1 MQRAFMQHAFIQED
15 AMKTAAATE
24 RTSTRTTF
32 LLAFATLCLA
42 IALALAWVLGV
53 TLFFPN
59 GYLAG
64 LIVERADLV
73 RAHIDYLMMAQFL
86 FLFALLFRQY
96 SIVPPWW
103 VVGASCFGAFFNPL
117 PFILRALHPKIDPTA
132 IAEPHFPFQA
142 GLSFSLTTIGFLAAA
157 VLATR
162 AAWLSRTETKAS
174 SSFEKE

>member
-1 MQRAFMQHAFIQED
+1 
-15 AMKTAAATE
+15 MKTAAATE
-24 RTSTRTTF
+24 RTSTRTRF

-42 IALALAWVLGV
+42 IALALAWMLGV

-64 LIVERADLV
+64 IIFERADLI

-103 VVGASCFGAFFNPL
+103 VIGASCFGAFFNPL
-117 PFILRALHPKIDPTA
+117 AFVLRALHPRIDPTT
-132 IAEPHFPFQA
+132 ILEPHFPFQA
-142 GLSFSLTTIGFLAAA
+142 GLSFSLTTIGFLAPRRLAA
-157 VLATR
+157 R
-162 AAWLSRTETKAS
+162 AAWLSRKEHDEAPAS
-174 SSFEKE
+174 TSFERVK